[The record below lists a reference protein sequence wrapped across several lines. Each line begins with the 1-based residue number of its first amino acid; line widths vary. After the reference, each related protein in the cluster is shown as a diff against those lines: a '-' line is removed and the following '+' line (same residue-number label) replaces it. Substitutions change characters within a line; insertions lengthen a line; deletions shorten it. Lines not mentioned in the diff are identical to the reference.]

1 MMITGEQK
9 KTLKKF
15 LALAPE
21 PENTLSYDQLTGF
34 LYGLAITPDTLLP
47 SEWIPRIFAGKT
59 PEFASMDQGRQ
70 LFDGLRQ
77 VHRTIKAAFD
87 AGCPAFPFDIFSA
100 RDGVFDA
107 ILDWTFGFD
116 MALSLRPDIWEPEEL
131 SALPPTMVHDVIS
144 SLMVIEGLLAPEVRT
159 VVFDRMPQE
168 IMKEAVT
175 EDDAAEGD
183 TPDRQLAVL
192 LFTLPMAIEQL
203 QTYAGFLN
211 EMKRRGLK
219 KNEEAGTAEGKATAP
234 AAVGK
239 LIHGRFP
246 RSRS

>member
-1 MMITGEQK
+1 MITGEQK

-21 PENTLSYDQLTGF
+21 PENTLSYDRLTGL

-47 SEWIPRIFAGKT
+47 SEWIPRIFAGRI

-70 LFDGLRQ
+70 LFDGLLQ
-77 VHRTIKAAFD
+77 IHKTIKAAFD
-87 AGCPAFPFDIFSA
+87 AGCLAFPFDIFSA
-100 RDGVFDA
+100 RARAFDS

-131 SALPPTMVHDVIS
+131 PALPQTMVHDVIS

-168 IMKEAVT
+168 IMREAVT
-175 EDDAAEGD
+175 EADAAEDD
-183 TPDRQLAVL
+183 TPNRQLAVL

-203 QTYAGFLN
+203 QTYARFLN
-211 EMKRRGLK
+211 EMETRGLK
-219 KNEEAGTAEGKATAP
+219 NGEAGTAEGKATAP
-234 AAVGK
+234 AARGR
-239 LIHGRFP
+239 LIHARFP
-246 RSRS
+246 RSRR